1 LQGKD
6 PILFELLK
14 QKIVAVMQ
22 QSYPGINPVIA
33 EWKGQEITDFQED
46 LHIRANAN
54 LSEKWFYTHMKSP
67 ASTIPRI
74 DMLNILSKYAGYT
87 NWDEFVFQNGQKIL
101 IPAFPAKENKRTAGA
116 NRYFLVIP
124 LVTAAVVAILFWLF
138 TLFNTREYRF
148 TFIDADTHEPLTS
161 PQTEVILLPGN
172 ESPVHS
178 MVDSSGVYRLTT
190 GQSRIRMVV
199 RSPYYQTDTITRIVR
214 KLGNDEVIALKADD
228 YALMIHYI
236 STRNSGDWEHRRKRL
251 GEMIADEAVIVQL
264 IRDDDTRGMTLYS
277 KQEFID
283 LLTMPAGSLKNI
295 EVLGTRKKEDKIVLL
310 RFRINDTE
318 K

>member
-1 LQGKD
+1 
-6 PILFELLK
+6 LFELLK

-46 LHIRANAN
+46 LRIRANAN
-54 LSEKWFYTHMKSP
+54 LSEKWFYTHMKTPSP
-67 ASTIPRI
+67 NLPRI
-74 DMLNILSKYAGYT
+74 DMLNILSKYAGYA

-101 IPAFPAKENKRTAGA
+101 VPSLPAEEKKRTAGA

-124 LVTAAVVAILFWLF
+124 LATAAVVAILFGLF

-148 TFIDADTHEPLTS
+148 TFIDADTRETLTNA
-161 PQTEVILLPGN
+161 QTEVILLPDD
-172 ESPVHS
+172 ESPVRS
-178 MVDSSGVYRLTT
+178 RVDSSGVYLLTT
-190 GQSRIRMVV
+190 DQSRIRMVV

-228 YALMIHYI
+228 YALLIHYI
-236 STRNSGDWEHRRKRL
+236 STMKTGDWENRRMRL
-251 GEMIADEAVIVQL
+251 GEMIADEAMIIRVI
-264 IRDDDTRGMTLYS
+264 RGNGAQGITLYN

-283 LLTMPAGSLKNI
+283 LLTMPMGSLKNI

-310 RFRINDTE
+310 RFRINDAE